1 MASLGLVA
9 ALCSSCR
16 WRQRRT
22 VRLGQVFQKL
32 FGGEILLAVLHRVL
46 AIFTLLF
53 TAIDKVLPD
62 MALPR
67 PDLVLGAFVTAVLFT
82 VGKSFIGIYLGR
94 AAPSSPNGG
103 SPIS

>member
-1 MASLGLVA
+1 
-9 ALCSSCR
+9 
-16 WRQRRT
+16 
-22 VRLGQVFQKL
+22 
-32 FGGEILLAVLHRVL
+32 LAVLHRVL